1 MAAHAHFVA
10 LFAIFGTVSA
20 GVAQSP
26 DVSGTLA
33 VQHALREGR
42 DLLRRGLAAE
52 AVQLLERQLPF
63 INGNAT
69 YLSVLREAYGEY
81 VKALQFEHKDDEAAE
96 IQKRLQ
102 VLERGSAPPPN
113 AVRAVRDDTAASPPQ
128 SKPDIPSSD
137 GTLAEAERAFSE
149 KRYRQA
155 GELFALAFSRTAAVA
170 KSHGPQ
176 WAYCKVAV
184 VHERLSSAGTTLEP
198 SAATEL
204 ELEISSALN
213 MAPGDGKL
221 GEFAKSLRDDLR
233 RRCTSENNS
242 ALSIKHA
249 DDKTD
254 GWSRADTA
262 NFRLFH
268 RQPRERAEQI
278 LRLAEAARSAA
289 FNKWSGADRAAWDP
303 VCDVYMH
310 NAASEYAR
318 ATKLR
323 ESSPGHATYQIQNG
337 TVVRRRLDVR
347 ADEPSLD
354 ACVLPHEIT
363 HLALADLFA
372 DRPLPRWADEGMA
385 ILAEP
390 KSQIERY
397 ARTLN
402 RCRAHGEL
410 VHLSQLMGR
419 SDYPEAE
426 RITAFYV
433 ESVSIVEFLTSER
446 DPKTFVQFLR
456 DAHGGRLDAALQKHY
471 QCTNVLELE
480 SRWLRKLFPRET
492 IRASSG
498 K

>member
-1 MAAHAHFVA
+1 MAAHVR
-10 LFAIFGTVSA
+10 LFAFFAIIGTA
-20 GVAQSP
+20 NGGFAQSP
-26 DVSGTLA
+26 DFSATLA
-33 VQHALREGR
+33 IQGALREGR
-42 DLLRRGLAAE
+42 ELLRRGLSAE
-52 AVQLLERQLPF
+52 AVLVLEKQLPF
-63 INGNAT
+63 IDGNAT
-69 YLSVLREAYGEY
+69 YLGVLREAYGEY

-102 VLERGSAPPPN
+102 ILERGPAPPPN
-113 AVRAVRDDTAASPPQ
+113 SVRAVRDDASPAPQ
-128 SKPDIPSSD
+128 PSKPNTPPTD
-137 GTLAEAERAFSE
+137 GTLVEAERAFSE

-155 GELFALAFSRTAAVA
+155 GELFALAFSRTPAVV

-176 WAYCKVAV
+176 WAYCKIAL
-184 VHERLSSAGTTLEP
+184 VHERLSSAGSSIDS

-213 MAPGDGKL
+213 LAPGDGKL

-233 RRCTSENNS
+233 RRRASEN
-242 ALSIKHA
+242 LVLPVKHA
-249 DDKTD
+249 DSQTD
-254 GWSRADTA
+254 GWARADSA

-268 RQPRERAEQI
+268 RQSRERAEQI

-289 FNKWSGADRAAWDP
+289 FNKWSGADRPRWDP
-303 VCDVYMH
+303 ICDVYLH
-310 NAASEYAR
+310 NAANEYAR

-323 ESSPGHATYQIQNG
+323 ETSPGHATYEIQNAN
-337 TVVRRRLDVR
+337 VIRRRVDLR

-385 ILAEP
+385 VLAEP

-419 SDYPEAE
+419 AEYPEAE

-433 ESVSIVEFLTSER
+433 ESVSIVEYLTSER
-446 DPKTFVQFLR
+446 DPKVFVQFLR
-456 DAHGGRLDAALQKHY
+456 DAHGGRLDSALQKHY
-471 QCTNVLELE
+471 QCANVLELE